1 MIRSI
6 LFITLVLFIT
16 IISNAHGAEEVN
28 SYSSSIQ
35 QSTLTHNKKDDEQSE
50 WLDPE
55 TIQINFITTFTCTVK
70 INFKK
75 GFTSEE
81 LVMALD
87 IQLKRCQGGSSSQQ
101 KSRML
106 SPEDLKKKK
115 QKV

>member
-1 MIRSI
+1 MIRPI
-6 LFITLVLFIT
+6 LFITLVLLIT

-75 GFTSEE
+75 GFTSEDIA
-81 LVMALD
+81 MALN
-87 IQLKRCQGGSSSQQ
+87 IQLKRCQGDSSQQ

-106 SPEDLKKKK
+106 SPEELKKKK